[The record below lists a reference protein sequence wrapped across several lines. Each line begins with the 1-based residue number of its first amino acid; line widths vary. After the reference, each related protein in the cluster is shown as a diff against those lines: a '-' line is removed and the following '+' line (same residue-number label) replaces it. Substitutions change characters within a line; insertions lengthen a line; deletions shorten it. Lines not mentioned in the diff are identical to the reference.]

1 MNEKHLQ
8 AVKDRHAKGRGT
20 WDDREACS
28 RTSPTWRRSS
38 TTCSSSRPATR
49 AAWPPTAAGRG
60 GLLNKVYVEHRG
72 SDEVT
77 LAFTALLGR
86 LAAPLCDPLPCDA
99 ARAVALQLDALLA
112 TIETMVPRPDE
123 TADMYA
129 ARVQLVARDRLR
141 WSEGITR

>member
-20 WDDREACS
+20 WDDREALLTHIADLEKVIHNLQLES
-28 RTSPTWRRSS
+28 PGYARGVASDRRRTR
-38 TTCSSSRPATR
+38 
-49 AAWPPTAAGRG
+49 